1 MKGVFLVVFF
11 MSCSFATWSQT
22 GTGKVHFIRSTGFY
36 GSAVAFRVFI
46 DDQLVCKLNNN
57 RYSIHEIP
65 VGQHKILVEFG
76 DRKGNLKT
84 EPLVL
89 DIKEGETNY
98 IEITLFSKFG
108 KTLFFCNRVSIYYII
123 RALPKCKEDKSCL

>member
-11 MSCSFATWSQT
+11 MSCSFAAWSQT

-65 VGQHKILVEFG
+65 VGQHNILVEF
-76 DRKGNLKT
+76 
-84 EPLVL
+84 
-89 DIKEGETNY
+89 
-98 IEITLFSKFG
+98 
-108 KTLFFCNRVSIYYII
+108 
-123 RALPKCKEDKSCL
+123 